1 MKIFYPDG
9 PRPDLSMSLEEKA
22 RRARRFRRT
31 AALADACLLLAL
43 AASIFGAY
51 TELISKNGYDT
62 VTVPLV
68 NALVL
73 ALAAAALLAYVGRS
87 PADAPPWL
95 SSGLI
100 GASLLGMA
108 GMLAGEIL
116 AFRRCPFCGRKL
128 SARDWTIRPF
138 VWRAFRCPD
147 CDFVPHWG
155 RRD

>member
-31 AALADACLLLAL
+31 AALAGACLL
-43 AASIFGAY
+43 
-51 TELISKNGYDT
+51 
-62 VTVPLV
+62 
-68 NALVL
+68 L

>member
-9 PRPDLSMSLEEKA
+9 PRPDLSMSREEKA

-43 AASIFGAY
+43 AA
-51 TELISKNGYDT
+51 
-62 VTVPLV
+62 
-68 NALVL
+68 
-73 ALAAAALLAYVGRS
+73 AALLAYVGRS

-95 SSGLI
+95 SSWLI
-100 GASLLGMA
+100 GAFLLDMA

-116 AFRRCPFCGRKL
+116 AVRRCPFCGRKL

-138 VWRAFRCPD
+138 VWRAFRCPE
-147 CDFVPHWG
+147 CDFVPNWG

>member
-31 AALADACLLLAL
+31 AALADACLLL
-43 AASIFGAY
+43 
-51 TELISKNGYDT
+51 
-62 VTVPLV
+62 
-68 NALVL
+68 
-73 ALAAAALLAYVGRS
+73 LLAYVGRS

>member
-9 PRPDLSMSLEEKA
+9 PRPDMDMSDEEKA

-31 AALADACLLLAL
+31 AALADACLL
-43 AASIFGAY
+43 
-51 TELISKNGYDT
+51 
-62 VTVPLV
+62 
-68 NALVL
+68 L

>member
-31 AALADACLLLAL
+31 AALADACLL
-43 AASIFGAY
+43 
-51 TELISKNGYDT
+51 
-62 VTVPLV
+62 
-68 NALVL
+68 L

>member
-1 MKIFYPDG
+1 MKVFYPQA
-9 PRPDLSMSLEEKA
+9 PRPDMEMPGEEKA

-31 AALADACLLLAL
+31 AALADACLL
-43 AASIFGAY
+43 
-51 TELISKNGYDT
+51 
-62 VTVPLV
+62 
-68 NALVL
+68 L